1 MHIIYNRAIQDPDKL
16 NQYEP
21 FSPQVYDE
29 TSYDLIEMFKKI
41 KLNENDTFVDLGSGK
56 LLIFFI
62 YAYLKSKVF
71 YFFSIC
77 VFKVLEM

>member
-1 MHIIYNRAIQDPDKL
+1 MSISERERCASFKLLKFIMHIIYNRAIQDPDKL

-56 LLIFFI
+56 LLIFI
-62 YAYLKSKVF
+62 INK
-71 YFFSIC
+71 
-77 VFKVLEM
+77 